1 MPELK
6 IENIIFSANF
16 AEKIDT
22 QYLSKKF
29 DNSKYNIDKFSGL
42 ILELDNPKCALFI
55 LPNGQLFCTG
65 LKNMD
70 DIEIVVN
77 MIIND
82 IDQYNLRIFDDIHIE
97 ILDITASFG
106 LSKNLNLND
115 IKEKLEFE
123 NIEFNKDDFPGLIFD
138 IINPKI
144 NVIIFKSGKI
154 VFTGAKE
161 IEDIKKALGMLK
173 DNLLNIGIL

>member
-6 IENIIFSANF
+6 IENIIFSANL

-22 QYLSKKF
+22 KYLSKKF
-29 DNSKYNIDKFSGL
+29 DNSKYDTDEFSGL
-42 ILELDNPKCALFI
+42 ILEVDNPKCAIFL

-65 LKNMD
+65 IKNMD
-70 DIEIVVN
+70 DIEIVVDRV
-77 MIIND
+77 IND

-97 ILDITASFG
+97 ILNITAS
-106 LSKNLNLND
+106 LRLYKNLNLNN
-115 IKEKLEFE
+115 IKDQLKFE
-123 NIEFNKDDFPGLIFD
+123 NIKFNKDDFPGLILD
-138 IINPKI
+138 IIDPKI
-144 NVIIFKSGKI
+144 YVIIFESGMI